1 MALTAKLQFGDNKSG
16 RYPSEYLVADC
27 HCHFIRGYNHAQP
40 DSDARCER
48 VDLSV
53 VAPSKE
59 NLSLYDWFITN
70 SVQSGRI
77 VFDTVNITDNT
88 DANKIITFEDAYCY
102 SLAEDYRIDVA
113 EQRLLKLSFVADKI
127 TISGI
132 QFDNIYYN

>member
-27 HCHFIRGYNHAQP
+27 HCHFVRGYNHAQP

-48 VDLSV
+48 VDLTV
-53 VAPSKE
+53 VAPNKE
-59 NLSLYDWFITN
+59 NLALYDWFITN

-77 VFDTVNITDNT
+77 VFETVSVDNNAS
-88 DANKIITFEDAYCY
+88 DSKIITFDDAYCY
-102 SLAEDYRIDVA
+102 SLAENYKIDIA
-113 EQRLLKLSFVADKI
+113 EQRLLNLSFVADKI

-132 QFDNIYYN
+132 QFDNIFFS